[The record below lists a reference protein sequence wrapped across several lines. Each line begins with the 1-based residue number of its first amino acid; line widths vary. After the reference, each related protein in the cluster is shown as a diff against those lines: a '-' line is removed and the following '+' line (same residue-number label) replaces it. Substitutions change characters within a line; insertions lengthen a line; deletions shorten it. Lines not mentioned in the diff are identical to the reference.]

1 MQNDSCVVT
10 QAARNVI
17 ITNYIARMLR
27 AQIVRVIP
35 ALPGKNTV
43 GIEIP
48 SEQRSIIRFGDVVK
62 SARFRTEALTL
73 PVALGVDTFG
83 NPVIEDLV
91 HMPHLLV
98 AGTTG
103 SGKSVFIHNL
113 IAGLVCKKSANGM
126 RFVFLNPKLV

>member
-27 AQIVRVIP
+27 AQSVRVIP

-62 SARFRTEALTL
+62 SARFRTEELTV
-73 PVALGVDTFG
+73 PVAIGVETFG
-83 NPVIEDLV
+83 NPATEDRV
-91 HMPHLLV
+91 HITHLLIACSTV
-98 AGTTG
+98 AD
-103 SGKSVFIHNL
+103 K
-113 IAGLVCKKSANGM
+113 
-126 RFVFLNPKLV
+126 